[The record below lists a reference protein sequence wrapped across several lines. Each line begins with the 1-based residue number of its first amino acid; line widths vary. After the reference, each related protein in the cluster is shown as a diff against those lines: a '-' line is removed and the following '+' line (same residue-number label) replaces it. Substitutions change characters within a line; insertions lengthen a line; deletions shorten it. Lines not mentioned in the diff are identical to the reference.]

1 MAELLVGL
9 FILLILPYWLLSYW
23 HRRRQKKVER
33 KAKKLVEE
41 WIEEHAT
48 VLKRKFHQTKIH
60 DDYGNYLPD
69 GFLKEL
75 AYFKDHVLLR
85 NALEKDG
92 KLRSALENL
101 ILGDE
106 AYIIELILSRLFENV
121 VVISRDGLTTRIKI
135 EVDMDVDQPYFD
147 ENMSPYEF
155 ESFCGHLLEDTGW
168 NVKSVGRS
176 GDQGV
181 DLIAE
186 TYGRKV
192 VLQCKLYSKPVGNKA
207 VQEALAGM
215 KWEDADF
222 AAVVSNNT
230 YTKSARQL
238 AAKNN
243 IFLLHYDELSRL
255 PELVGVADV
264 T

>member
-1 MAELLVGL
+1 MDDFLVVL
-9 FILLILPYWLLSYW
+9 FIILIFLFWGW
-23 HRRRQKKVER
+23 AHQKKVER

-48 VLKRKFHQTKIH
+48 VLKRKFHQTKNR

-69 GFLKEL
+69 RFLKEL
-75 AYFKDHVLLR
+75 EYFRKNVLLR

-106 AYIIELILSRLFENV
+106 NYIIELILSRLFENV
-121 VVISRDGLTTRIKI
+121 VISRDGLTARIKF

-155 ESFCGHLLEDTGW
+155 ESFCGHLLEETGW
-168 NVKSVGRS
+168 NVKSVGGS

-186 TYGRKV
+186 IYGRKV
-192 VLQCKLYSKPVGNKA
+192 VLQCKLYSTPVGNKA
-207 VQEALAGM
+207 VQEVLSGM
-215 KWEDADF
+215 KWEDAHF

-243 IFLLHYDELSRL
+243 IFLLHYDELSKLAER
-255 PELVGVADV
+255 VSVADV
-264 T
+264 DQGN

>member
-1 MAELLVGL
+1 MDAFLVVL
-9 FILLILPYWLLSYW
+9 FILFISLFLRWAHQI
-23 HRRRQKKVER
+23 KVGR
-33 KAKKLVEE
+33 KAKKLVEG
-41 WIEEHAT
+41 WIDEHAT

-60 DDYGNYLPD
+60 DDYGNYIPD

-75 AYFKDHVLLR
+75 EYFRDHVLLR
-85 NALEKDG
+85 NALEKEG
-92 KLRSALENL
+92 KLRSALEKL
-101 ILGDE
+101 IHGDD
-106 AYIIELILSRLFENV
+106 AYIIEIILSKLFETV
-121 VVISRDGLTTRIKI
+121 EISRDRDGFTMRVKI
-135 EVDMDVDQPYFD
+135 VDGVDVDQPYFD

-155 ESFCGHLLEDTGW
+155 ESFCSHLLEETGW

-192 VLQCKLYSKPVGNKA
+192 VLQCKLYSNPVGNKA
-207 VQEALAGM
+207 VQEVLSGM

-243 IFLLHYDELSRL
+243 IFLLHYDELSKL
-255 PELVGVADV
+255 AELVGVADV
-264 T
+264 DQRN